1 MLFKGQNTFPQT
13 DGWMSSLVCG
23 TFSTYL
29 GHGCSVLDE
38 HDKKYGAE
46 TESHQSMHYIEH
58 QPPTHKFLVT

>member
-1 MLFKGQNTFPQT
+1 
-13 DGWMSSLVCG
+13 MSSLVCG

-58 QPPTHKFLVT
+58 QPTSFWLHKQLGIALW